1 MFKQSLSLALLL
13 HSAGLAGSMAAQQG
27 GTLSCRGSTDR
38 DDWGE
43 RFCSIEKR
51 TIRAG
56 GVIRVEA
63 QPNGGVT
70 VIGTEGNEIQLT
82 AMIQARGRTDD
93 RARDLGGSVRIVLDG
108 TRIGA
113 EGPKTT
119 NREHW
124 SVSFELRVPRTSDLW
139 VRSQNGGIHVTDV
152 DGDMDLGTVN
162 GGLTLNGLSGDVRAE
177 TTNGGVDIALEGRR
191 WQGAGLTVRTVNGG
205 VDLSIPERYSAEL
218 ETGTVNGG
226 LDFDF
231 PITVRGRLNRRVNAT
246 LGEGGPPIRV
256 TTTNGGVSVRRS

>member
-1 MFKQSLSLALLL
+1 MFKQSMFVALFLNA
-13 HSAGLAGSMAAQQG
+13 AGLAGPMAAQQG
-27 GTLSCRGSTDR
+27 GGLSCRGSDDR

-56 GVIRVEA
+56 GLIRVEA

-70 VIGTEGNEIQLT
+70 VIGTDGNEIQLT
-82 AMIQARGRTDD
+82 ALIQARGRTED

-113 EGPKTT
+113 EGPKTA
-119 NREHW
+119 NRENW

-139 VRSQNGGIHVTDV
+139 IRSQNGGIYVTDV
-152 DGDMDLGTVN
+152 SGEMDLGTVN
-162 GGLTLNGLSGDVRAE
+162 GGLTLNGLSGDVLAE
-177 TTNGGVDIALEGRR
+177 TTNGGVDVTLEGRR

-205 VDLSIPERYSAEL
+205 VELSIPDRYSAEL
-218 ETGTVNGG
+218 EAGTVNGG

-231 PITVRGRLNRRVNAT
+231 PISVRGRLNRRVSAT
-246 LGEGGPPIRV
+246 LGDGGPPIRV